1 MLGLLTGARL
11 ALVTPSLPTRVRAF
25 SVVAAVKRRR
35 ERTIEREYRRSVANG
50 HLPREFGTPFYKE
63 VPLRRWNR

>member
-11 ALVTPSLPTRVRAF
+11 ALVRPSLPARTRPF

-35 ERTIEREYRRSVANG
+35 ERTIEREYRRAVASG

-63 VPLRRWNR
+63 VPRPRWYR